1 MSIFKKITENPI
13 VESAK
18 AFQNATKTVN
28 NLISLISDNKVSNSV
43 RDMLN
48 GLRTVITEKPN
59 ITSVNHYIN
68 HFLLKIDPEGQP
80 IVIKELLE
88 VFHER
93 WKNVDRKTAEV
104 ANQSF
109 DFEHKTILLLGNDI
123 NIQSLIDLLN
133 VNQKKISVVQ
143 LVSLQ
148 DKFGKEQASTIAAK
162 GIPVKVIDDAGVG
175 RFLHEIDVIL
185 LGCDII
191 MHETFITNS
200 GAHLI
205 AAAAKS
211 YQIPVFV
218 LADSRKILNKKFF
231 PQSVLGT
238 FIGKEEKSGDEIW
251 KNPPENVEVIFNHI
265 EEVPNHL
272 ITKFILEKD
281 AVTPTELIEKIDKVL
296 VANFF

>member
-1 MSIFKKITENPI
+1 MSLFKKITENPI

-28 NLISLISDNKVSNSV
+28 NLFSLISDNKVSTSV
-43 RDMLN
+43 REMIQ

-93 WKNVDRKTAEV
+93 WKNVDRKTAEI
-104 ANQSF
+104 AGQTF
-109 DFEHKTILLLGNDI
+109 DFDNKTLLLFGNDI
-123 NIQSLIDLLN
+123 NVQSLVDLLN
-133 VNQKKISVVQ
+133 VSQKKFNLIQ

-148 DKFGKEQASTIAAK
+148 DKIGKEQAAELASRGNKVT
-162 GIPVKVIDDAGVG
+162 VIDDAGLG
-175 RFLHEIDVIL
+175 RFLPEVDVVL
-185 LGCDII
+185 MGCDII
-191 MHETFITNS
+191 MHETFMTKS
-200 GAHLI
+200 GAHLL
-205 AAAAKS
+205 AAAARYYKV
-211 YQIPVFV
+211 PVFV
-218 LADSRKILNKKFF
+218 LADSRNILNKKYF

-238 FIGKEEKSGDEIW
+238 FIGKEERSGDEIW

-265 EEVPNHL
+265 EEVPNQL
-272 ITKFILEKD
+272 VTKFILEKE
-281 AVTPTELIEKIDKVL
+281 ALTPHELIEKIDKVL

>member
-1 MSIFKKITENPI
+1 MSLFKKITENPI

-28 NLISLISDNKVSNSV
+28 NLIALMYDNKVSNSV
-43 RDMLN
+43 REMLT
-48 GLRTVITEKPN
+48 GLKTVITEKPN

-68 HFLLKIDPEGQP
+68 HFLLKIDPENQP

-93 WKNVDRKTAEV
+93 WKNVDRKTAEI
-104 ANQSF
+104 ANQTF
-109 DFEHKTILLLGNDI
+109 DFEGKTILLHGNDI
-123 NIQSLIDLLN
+123 NIQSLIELLN
-133 VNQKKISVVQ
+133 VNQKKFNVIQ
-143 LVSLQ
+143 LISLQ
-148 DKFGKEQASTIAAK
+148 DKAQKDQATIIAENN
-162 GIPVKVIDDAGVG
+162 VKVTVIDDAGLG
-175 RFLHEIDVIL
+175 KFLPEIDVVL

-191 MHETFITNS
+191 MHETFITKA

-205 AAAAKS
+205 AAAAKT
-211 YQIPVFV
+211 YNIPVFV

-231 PQSVLGT
+231 PQSVIGT

-251 KNPPENVEVIFNHI
+251 KNPPTNVEVIFNHI

-281 AVTPTELIEKIDKVL
+281 AVSPQELIEKIDKVL

>member
-1 MSIFKKITENPI
+1 
-13 VESAK
+13 
-18 AFQNATKTVN
+18 
-28 NLISLISDNKVSNSV
+28 V
-43 RDMLN
+43 REMLT
-48 GLRTVITEKPN
+48 GLKTVITEKPN

-68 HFLLKIDPEGQP
+68 HFLLKIDPENQP

-93 WKNVDRKTAEV
+93 WKNVDRKTAEI
-104 ANQSF
+104 ANQTF
-109 DFEHKTILLLGNDI
+109 DFEGKTILLHGNDI
-123 NIQSLIDLLN
+123 NIQSLIELLN
-133 VNQKKISVVQ
+133 VNQKKFNVIQ
-143 LVSLQ
+143 LISLQ
-148 DKFGKEQASTIAAK
+148 DKAQKDQATIIAENN
-162 GIPVKVIDDAGVG
+162 VKVTVIDDVG
-175 RFLHEIDVIL
+175 LGKFLPEIDVVL

-191 MHETFITNS
+191 MHETFITKA

-205 AAAAKS
+205 AAAAKT
-211 YQIPVFV
+211 YNIPVFV

-231 PQSVLGT
+231 PQSVIGT

-251 KNPPENVEVIFNHI
+251 KNPPTNVEVIFNHI

-281 AVTPTELIEKIDKVL
+281 AVSPQELIEKIDKVL

>member
-1 MSIFKKITENPI
+1 MSLFKKITENPI

-18 AFQNATKTVN
+18 AFQNATRTVN
-28 NLISLISDNKVSNSV
+28 NLISLIAENKVSTSV
-43 RDMLN
+43 REMIQ

-93 WKNVDRKTAEV
+93 WKNVDRKTAEI
-104 ANQSF
+104 AGQTF
-109 DFEHKTILLLGNDI
+109 DFDNKTMLLFGNDI
-123 NIQSLIDLLN
+123 NVRSLVDLLN
-133 VNQKKISVVQ
+133 VNQKKFNIIQ

-148 DKFGKEQASTIAAK
+148 DKTGKEQAAELASK
-162 GIPVKVIDDAGVG
+162 GNKITVIDDAGLG
-175 RFLHEIDVIL
+175 RFLPEVDVVL
-185 LGCDII
+185 VGCDII
-191 MHETFITNS
+191 MHETFMTQS
-200 GAHLI
+200 GAHLL
-205 AAAAKS
+205 AAAARYYK
-211 YQIPVFV
+211 IPVFV
-218 LADSRKILNKKFF
+218 LADSRNILNKKYF

-238 FIGKEEKSGDEIW
+238 FIGKEERSGDEIW

-265 EEVPNHL
+265 EEVPNQL
-272 ITKFILEKD
+272 VTKFILEKE
-281 AVTPTELIEKIDKVL
+281 ALTPHELIEKIDKVL

>member
-18 AFQNATKTVN
+18 ALQNATKTVN
-28 NLISLISDNKVSNSV
+28 NLISLISDNKISNSV
-43 RDMLN
+43 RDMLT

-59 ITSVNHYIN
+59 ITSINHYIN
-68 HFLLKIDPEGQP
+68 HFLLKIDPENQP

-93 WKNVDRKTAEV
+93 WKNVDRKTAEI

-109 DFEHKTILLLGNDI
+109 DFENKTVLLYGNDI

-133 VNQKKISVVQ
+133 VNQKKINVIQV
-143 LVSLQ
+143 VSLQ
-148 DKFGKEQASTIAAK
+148 DKFGKEQATSVAAK
-162 GIPVKVIDDAGVG
+162 GIEVKVIDDAGVG
-175 RFLHEIDVIL
+175 KFLPEIDIIL
-185 LGCDII
+185 FGCDII

-205 AAAAKS
+205 AAAAKT
-211 YQIPVFV
+211 YKVPVFV
-218 LADSRKILNKKFF
+218 LADSRKILNKKYF

-251 KNPPENVEVIFNHI
+251 KNPPENVEVVFNHI
-265 EEVPNHL
+265 EEVPNNL
-272 ITKFILEKD
+272 ITRFILEKE
-281 AVTPTELIEKIDKVL
+281 ALTPHELIEKIDKVL

>member
-1 MSIFKKITENPI
+1 M
-13 VESAK
+13 ESAK
-18 AFQNATKTVN
+18 ALQNATKTVN

-43 RDMLN
+43 RDMLT

-59 ITSVNHYIN
+59 ITSINHYIN
-68 HFLLKIDPEGQP
+68 HFLLKIDPENQP

-93 WKNVDRKTAEV
+93 WKNVDRKTAEI

-109 DFEHKTILLLGNDI
+109 DFENKTVLLYGNDI

-133 VNQKKISVVQ
+133 VNQKKINVIQV
-143 LVSLQ
+143 VSLQ
-148 DKFGKEQASTIAAK
+148 DKFGKEQAASVAAK
-162 GIPVKVIDDAGVG
+162 GIEVKVIDDAGVG
-175 RFLHEIDVIL
+175 KFLPEIDIIL
-185 LGCDII
+185 FGCDII

-205 AAAAKS
+205 AAAAKT
-211 YQIPVFV
+211 YKVPVFV
-218 LADSRKILNKKFF
+218 LADSRKILNKKYF

-251 KNPPENVEVIFNHI
+251 KNPPENVEVVFNHI
-265 EEVPNHL
+265 EEVPNKL
-272 ITKFILEKD
+272 ISRFILEKE
-281 AVTPTELIEKIDKVL
+281 ALTPHELIEKIDKVL

>member
-18 AFQNATKTVN
+18 ALQNATRTVN
-28 NLISLISDNKVSNSV
+28 NLISLISDNKISNSV
-43 RDMLN
+43 RDMLT

-59 ITSVNHYIN
+59 ITSINHYIN
-68 HFLLKIDPEGQP
+68 HFLLKIDPENQP

-93 WKNVDRKTAEV
+93 WKNVDRKTAEI
-104 ANQSF
+104 ANQNF
-109 DFEHKTILLLGNDI
+109 DFENKTVLLYGNDT

-133 VNQKKISVVQ
+133 VNQKKINVIQV
-143 LVSLQ
+143 VSLQ
-148 DKFGKEQASTIAAK
+148 DKFGKEQATTVAAK
-162 GIPVKVIDDAGVG
+162 GIEVKVIDDAGVG
-175 RFLHEIDVIL
+175 KFMPEIDIIL
-185 LGCDII
+185 FGCDII

-205 AAAAKS
+205 AAAAKT
-211 YQIPVFV
+211 YKVPVFV
-218 LADSRKILNKKFF
+218 LADSRKILNKKYF

-251 KNPPENVEVIFNHI
+251 KNPPENVQVVFNHI
-265 EEVPNHL
+265 EEVPNRL
-272 ITKFILEKD
+272 ITKFILEKE
-281 AVTPTELIEKIDKVL
+281 ALTPHELIEKIDKVL
-296 VANFF
+296 VTNFF

>member
-18 AFQNATKTVN
+18 ALQNATRTVN
-28 NLISLISDNKVSNSV
+28 NLISLISDNKISNSV
-43 RDMLN
+43 RDMLT

-59 ITSVNHYIN
+59 ITSINHYIN
-68 HFLLKIDPEGQP
+68 HFLLKIDPENQP

-93 WKNVDRKTAEV
+93 WKNVDRKTAEI
-104 ANQSF
+104 ASQHF
-109 DFEHKTILLLGNDI
+109 DFENKTVLLHGSDI
-123 NIQSLIDLLN
+123 NIQSLVDLLN
-133 VNQKKISVVQ
+133 VNQKKINVIQV
-143 LVSLQ
+143 VSLQ
-148 DKFGKEQASTIAAK
+148 DKFGKEQATSVAAK
-162 GIPVKVIDDAGVG
+162 GIEVKVIDDEGVG
-175 RFLHEIDVIL
+175 KFLPEIDIIL
-185 LGCDII
+185 FGCDII

-205 AAAAKS
+205 AAAAKT
-211 YQIPVFV
+211 YKVPVFV
-218 LADSRKILNKKFF
+218 LADSRKILNKKYF

-251 KNPPENVEVIFNHI
+251 KNPPENVEVVFNHI
-265 EEVPNHL
+265 EEVPNKL
-272 ITKFILEKD
+272 VSRFILEKE
-281 AVTPTELIEKIDKVL
+281 ALTPHELIEKIDKVL

>member
-1 MSIFKKITENPI
+1 MSLFKKITENPI

-18 AFQNATKTVN
+18 AFQNATKKVN
-28 NLISLISDNKVSNSV
+28 NLIALMYDNKVSNSV
-43 RDMLN
+43 REMLT
-48 GLRTVITEKPN
+48 GLKTVITEKPN

-68 HFLLKIDPEGQP
+68 HFLLKIDPENQP

-104 ANQSF
+104 ANQTF
-109 DFEHKTILLLGNDI
+109 DFENKTILLLGNDL
-123 NIQSLIDLLN
+123 NIQSLIELLN
-133 VNQKKISVVQ
+133 VNQKKFNVIQ
-143 LVSLQ
+143 LISLQ
-148 DKFGKEQASTIAAK
+148 DKAQKEQATIIA
-162 GIPVKVIDDAGVG
+162 GNNVKVTVIDDAGVG
-175 RFLHEIDVIL
+175 KFLPEIDIIL

-191 MHETFITNS
+191 MHETFITRA

-205 AAAAKS
+205 AAASKT
-211 YQIPVFV
+211 YQIPVYV

-251 KNPPENVEVIFNHI
+251 KNPPTNVEVIYNHI

-272 ITKFILEKD
+272 ITKFILEKE
-281 AVTPTELIEKIDKVL
+281 AVSPEELIEKIDKVL

>member
-18 AFQNATKTVN
+18 AFQNAMKTVN

-43 RDMLN
+43 REMLN

-93 WKNVDRKTAEV
+93 WKNVDRKTAEI
-104 ANQSF
+104 ASQHF
-109 DFEHKTILLLGNDI
+109 DFENKTVLLHGSDI
-123 NIQSLIDLLN
+123 NIQSLVDLLN
-133 VNQKKISVVQ
+133 VNQKKINLIQ
-143 LVSLQ
+143 LVSLE
-148 DKFGKEQASTIAAK
+148 DKFGKEQAAAIAAK
-162 GIPVKVIDDAGVG
+162 GLPIKVIDDAGLG
-175 RFLHEIDVIL
+175 KFLPEIDIIL
-185 LGCDII
+185 MGCDII
-191 MHETFITNS
+191 MHETFFTKS

-205 AAAAKS
+205 AAAAQTYK
-211 YQIPVFV
+211 IPVFV
-218 LADSRKILNKKFF
+218 LADSRKILNKKYF

-251 KNPPENVEVIFNHI
+251 KNAPENVEVVFNYI
-265 EEVPNHL
+265 EEVPNKL
-272 ITKFILEKD
+272 ITRFILEKE
-281 AVTPTELIEKIDKVL
+281 ALTPAELIEKIDKVL

>member
-1 MSIFKKITENPI
+1 M
-13 VESAK
+13 ESAK
-18 AFQNATKTVN
+18 ALQNATKTVN
-28 NLISLISDNKVSNSV
+28 NLISLISDNKISNSV
-43 RDMLN
+43 RDMLT

-59 ITSVNHYIN
+59 ITSINHYIN
-68 HFLLKIDPEGQP
+68 HFLLKIDPENQP

-93 WKNVDRKTAEV
+93 WKNVDRKTAEI

-109 DFEHKTILLLGNDI
+109 DFENKTVLLYGNDI

-133 VNQKKISVVQ
+133 VNQKKINVIQV
-143 LVSLQ
+143 VSLQ
-148 DKFGKEQASTIAAK
+148 DKFGKEQATSVAAK
-162 GIPVKVIDDAGVG
+162 GIEVKVIDDAGVG
-175 RFLHEIDVIL
+175 KFLPEIDIIL
-185 LGCDII
+185 FGCDII

-205 AAAAKS
+205 AAAAKT
-211 YQIPVFV
+211 YKVPVFV
-218 LADSRKILNKKFF
+218 LADSRKILNKKYF

-251 KNPPENVEVIFNHI
+251 KNPPENVEVVFNHI
-265 EEVPNHL
+265 EEVPNNL
-272 ITKFILEKD
+272 ITRFILEKE
-281 AVTPTELIEKIDKVL
+281 ALTPHELIEKIDKVL

>member
-18 AFQNATKTVN
+18 ALQNATKTVN
-28 NLISLISDNKVSNSV
+28 NLISLISDNKISNSV
-43 RDMLN
+43 RDMLT

-59 ITSVNHYIN
+59 ITSINHYIN
-68 HFLLKIDPEGQP
+68 HFLLKIDPENQP

-93 WKNVDRKTAEV
+93 WKNVDRKTAEI
-104 ANQSF
+104 ANQNF
-109 DFEHKTILLLGNDI
+109 DFENKTVLLYGNDT

-133 VNQKKISVVQ
+133 VNQKKVNVIQV
-143 LVSLQ
+143 VSLQ
-148 DKFGKEQASTIAAK
+148 DKFGKEQATTVAAK
-162 GIPVKVIDDAGVG
+162 GIEVKVIDDAGVG
-175 RFLHEIDVIL
+175 KFMPEIDIIL
-185 LGCDII
+185 FGCDII

-205 AAAAKS
+205 AAAAKT
-211 YQIPVFV
+211 YKVPVFV
-218 LADSRKILNKKFF
+218 LADSRKILNKKYF

-251 KNPPENVEVIFNHI
+251 KNPPENVQVVFNHI
-265 EEVPNHL
+265 EEVPNRL
-272 ITKFILEKD
+272 ITKFILEKE
-281 AVTPTELIEKIDKVL
+281 ALTPHELIEKIDKVL
-296 VANFF
+296 VTNFF